1 MEDYISKI
9 VFTNTNKPVLS
20 NVTGCTHNF
29 LDMKENMVKQIISSV
44 KWVQII
50 KNLSKNGVEEIIEC
64 GPGRVLTGLIK
75 RIDKNIEVRNISNIS
90 EI

>member
-1 MEDYISKI
+1 
-9 VFTNTNKPVLS
+9 
-20 NVTGCTHNF
+20 
-29 LDMKENMVKQIISSV
+29 MVKQIISSV

-50 KNLSKNGVEEIIEC
+50 KNLSKNGVEEVIEC

>member
-1 MEDYISKI
+1 MYKR
-9 VFTNTNKPVLS
+9 
-20 NVTGCTHNF
+20 
-29 LDMKENMVKQIISSV
+29 QV

-50 KNLSKNGVEEIIEC
+50 KNLSKNGTEEIIEC

>member
-1 MEDYISKI
+1 
-9 VFTNTNKPVLS
+9 
-20 NVTGCTHNF
+20 
-29 LDMKENMVKQIISSV
+29 MKENMLKQITSSV

-50 KNLSKNGVEEIIEC
+50 KNLSKNGTEEIIEC